1 MVAKL
6 CISENG
12 NYYLVHKDKSA
23 YEPGFMIG
31 SSFDRLYENNDIY
44 KLSLKNCEAIKN
56 GYDLDEL
63 ANFYSTST
71 LFVKKNEIPTEK
83 QIEDAEHISEIAFK
97 AGFQKALELMG
108 DKKFSEND
116 MFRMFT
122 YGHALTNAV
131 KAKVI
136 QDKPFGEIFND
147 FIQSLQQTEWIVE
160 IEMVPYHDGNF
171 VDDGH
176 THIIEVK
183 SRPALD
189 DDGCIILKRI

>member
-31 SSFDRLYENNDIY
+31 SSFERLYENDGIY

-56 GYDLDEL
+56 DIIK
-63 ANFYSTST
+63 SI
-71 LFVKKNEIPTEK
+71 K
-83 QIEDAEHISEIAFK
+83 
-97 AGFQKALELMG
+97 
-108 DKKFSEND
+108 
-116 MFRMFT
+116 
-122 YGHALTNAV
+122 
-131 KAKVI
+131 
-136 QDKPFGEIFND
+136 
-147 FIQSLQQTEWIVE
+147 QTEWIVE
-160 IEMVPYHDGNF
+160 IEMEPYHDGNF